1 MTRIRAIALATLLT
15 LTLTLAVAAQQANAG
30 RGGPAKGSPGG
41 DHAVVPAAD
50 VQLKFLTEKL
60 DLNSEQ
66 QEKMNPILQE
76 LHDTTMK
83 LVQDH
88 SMPHQEYVS
97 KLRDARY
104 GADKK
109 IRAILTDEQ
118 KKKLDQVEQE
128 PHPELHGNVTDARN

>member
-1 MTRIRAIALATLLT
+1 MMTRIRAIALATLLT
-15 LTLTLAVAAQQANAG
+15 LTLTVAAQQGNASSS
-30 RGGPAKGSPGG
+30 GPAKASPGG
-41 DHAVVPAAD
+41 DRADVPAAE
-50 VQLKFLTEKL
+50 VQLKFLAEKL
-60 DLNSEQ
+60 ELNSEQ
-66 QEKMNPILQE
+66 QQQMKPILQE

-88 SMPHQEYVS
+88 SLPHQEYVS

-118 KKKLDQVEQE
+118 KNKLDQVEQG
-128 PHPELHGNVTDARN
+128 PHPELHGNVTDAKN

>member
-1 MTRIRAIALATLLT
+1 MMTRIRAIALATLWT
-15 LTLTLAVAAQQANAG
+15 LTLTVAAQQANVS
-30 RGGPAKGSPGG
+30 GGALDKGSPGG
-41 DHAVVPAAD
+41 DHAVVPAAE
-50 VQLKFLTEKL
+50 VQLKFLAEKL

-66 QEKMNPILQE
+66 EEKMKPILQD

-109 IRAILTDEQ
+109 IRPILTDEQ

-128 PHPELHGNVTDARN
+128 PHPELHGNVTDAKN

>member
-1 MTRIRAIALATLLT
+1 MTRIRAIALATFLT
-15 LTLTLAVAAQQANAG
+15 LTLTVVGQQANAG
-30 RGGPAKGSPGG
+30 GGGPAKGSPGG
-41 DHAVVPAAD
+41 DHAVVPAAE
-50 VQLKFLTEKL
+50 VQLKFLAKEL
-60 DLNSEQ
+60 DLNSQQ

-83 LVQDH
+83 LVQGPQM
-88 SMPHQEYVS
+88 SHQEYVS

-128 PHPELHGNVTDARN
+128 PHPELHGNVTDATN

>member
-1 MTRIRAIALATLLT
+1 MMTRFRAIALATLLT
-15 LTLTLAVAAQQANAG
+15 LTLTVAVQQANAG
-30 RGGPAKGSPGG
+30 WGGPAKGSPGT
-41 DHAVVPAAD
+41 DHAIVPSAEG
-50 VQLKFLTEKL
+50 QLKFLAEKL

-66 QEKMNPILQE
+66 QEKMKPILQE

-118 KKKLDQVEQE
+118 KNKLDQVEQE
-128 PHPELHGNVTDARN
+128 PHPELHGNVTDAKN

>member
-1 MTRIRAIALATLLT
+1 MNRIRAIALATLLT
-15 LTLTLAVAAQQANAG
+15 LTLTVAAQQANA
-30 RGGPAKGSPGG
+30 RGSGPAKGSTGG
-41 DHAVVPAAD
+41 DHPVVPAVE

-88 SMPHQEYVS
+88 SMHQEYVS

-128 PHPELHGNVTDARN
+128 PHPELHGNVTDAKN

>member
-1 MTRIRAIALATLLT
+1 MMTRVRAIALATL

-30 RGGPAKGSPGG
+30 GGGPAKSPPG
-41 DHAVVPAAD
+41 DHAVVPAAE
-50 VQLKFLTEKL
+50 VQLKFLAEKL
-60 DLNSEQ
+60 DLNSDQ

-128 PHPELHGNVTDARN
+128 PHPELHGNVTDAKN

>member
-1 MTRIRAIALATLLT
+1 MTRIRAIALATFLT
-15 LTLTLAVAAQQANAG
+15 LTLTAVAQQANAG
-30 RGGPAKGSPGG
+30 GGPAKGSPGG
-41 DHAVVPAAD
+41 HHAVVPAAE
-50 VQLKFLTEKL
+50 VQLKFLAKEL
-60 DLNSEQ
+60 DLNSQQ

-76 LHDTTMK
+76 LHDSTMK
-83 LVQDH
+83 LVQEPK
-88 SMPHQEYVS
+88 MPHHEYVS

-128 PHPELHGNVTDARN
+128 PHPELHGNVTDAKN